1 MKSTKTSKLIV
12 FKIYHYHISNSKFL
26 CSNILW
32 ITQKTLKLSSRK
44 FPYNTLLD
52 SSKIIKIMMNHENWF
67 KSWKFSTTEGRS
79 YTVYD
84 MYKIWQQP
92 VTPAKESMKNK
103 SVTIKASLQVLKRL
117 RQIAILLYICMPKGR
132 G

>member
-12 FKIYHYHISNSKFL
+12 FKIYHYHIASYKYCGGMFS
-26 CSNILW
+26 S

-44 FPYNTLLD
+44 FPYNTLRY
-52 SSKIIKIMMNHENWF
+52 KAWQFQNHVMMNHENWF
-67 KSWKFSTTEGRS
+67 RSWKFSTTECRS

-92 VTPAKESMKNK
+92 VTPCIKESK

-117 RQIAILLYICMPKGR
+117 QHIAILLYICMPKD
-132 G
+132 